1 MAGHSFVM
9 FGWSLTDDVSVFGSQ
24 VFVHA
29 SIASWGVHVCTC
41 VDSNKTYINND
52 LSEAVNGHKKVVS
65 QQPQPPIIGSA
76 KQTNLKLYIE
86 EY

>member
-29 SIASWGVHVCTC
+29 SMASWGVHVCTC

-52 LSEAVNGHKKVVS
+52 LSQAVNVHKKL
-65 QQPQPPIIGSA
+65 SA
-76 KQTNLKLYIE
+76 NSHSPL
-86 EY
+86 